1 MKALK
6 EGPFLPRFG
15 KPGEVTLIGGRAAT
29 GKSSL
34 VRRLIREVQ
43 RDRSYTILVFSN
55 CDRPFPKQ
63 ENLRYVRMEPPGRC
77 ITSQSAFFSL
87 LHRLLESCRMAENT
101 QLLLVLDTMQ
111 GLTNIGAS
119 KVKHPPQQL
128 VTWMQTIRQITK
140 GRQIAVV
147 VTTHLPRTADA
158 RRRRLLRSRVL
169 SVRLKRFADNIGF
182 LLRDKN
188 DCTETEEPRLHL
200 ILKRHRKRPKAGSRS
215 AEKQTKRR
223 RPHRQGS
230 RPVL

>member
-34 VRRLIREVQ
+34 V
-43 RDRSYTILVFSN
+43 
-55 CDRPFPKQ
+55 
-63 ENLRYVRMEPPGRC
+63 
-77 ITSQSAFFSL
+77 
-87 LHRLLESCRMAENT
+87 
-101 QLLLVLDTMQ
+101 
-111 GLTNIGAS
+111 
-119 KVKHPPQQL
+119 
-128 VTWMQTIRQITK
+128 
-140 GRQIAVV
+140 
-147 VTTHLPRTADA
+147 
-158 RRRRLLRSRVL
+158 
-169 SVRLKRFADNIGF
+169 
-182 LLRDKN
+182 
-188 DCTETEEPRLHL
+188 LHL